1 MVMVM
6 VMMVMSSSQCH
17 IVPNNIIILSLLY
30 LPAPAPAPVPV
41 PYLCFDCS
49 EPETEDDLIV
59 PPKKGARAPAVFHAP
74 ATVDHH
80 QSDHENGQDNNTDN
94 SSLNGDWSVGCAV
107 RIREGRFTGHLGEV
121 VRLGNGWVQVMT
133 EHGEISK
140 RSHELESTTT
150 ASAGNRCD
158 VFSYTF

>member
-1 MVMVM
+1 MMMIV
-6 VMMVMSSSQCH
+6 MVMSSSQCH
-17 IVPNNIIILSLLY
+17 IVPNNIIVLSLLY
-30 LPAPAPAPVPV
+30 LPAPAPV
-41 PYLCFDCS
+41 PYLRFDCS

-74 ATVDHH
+74 ATDHH
-80 QSDHENGQDNNTDN
+80 LSDHENGQDNNTDN

-107 RIREGRFTGHLGEV
+107 RIREGRYTGHLGEV

-150 ASAGNRCD
+150 IASAGNRYD